1 MKNYVYLTVCQ
12 KDGDIKNY
20 IVKKSKINDF
30 FQEDK
35 IYYDA
40 ETVHINQAV
49 ECINGEIGK
58 GNWIKSIDMNLNLE
72 KICL

>member
-12 KDGDIKNY
+12 KDCDIKNY

-30 FQEDK
+30 LQEDK
-35 IYYDA
+35 IYHDA
-40 ETVHINQAV
+40 EIVHINQAT
-49 ECINGEIGK
+49 ECVNGEIGK
-58 GNWIKSIDMNLNLE
+58 GDWIKSVDINSNLE